1 MANHVRQQLREAVAT
16 VVTSLTTTG
25 TNVFQSRVY
34 PLQTSNLP
42 CLIVTTDGD
51 QVENITMHSPVQQ
64 QRTTIVRIDVYARA
78 TANLDDT
85 LDLICKEVEIAIANA
100 SSATVKGLMYV
111 GSQIEVEVLGDQPV
125 GKVSMVFS
133 KDLYTVSN
141 APDVLIGQQQGRSNV
156 VRR

>member
-51 QVENITMHSPVQQ
+51 QVENLTMHSPAQQ
-64 QRTTIVRIDVYARA
+64 QRQTSVRIDAYARA

-85 LDLICKEVEIAIANA
+85 LDLICKEVEIAIAGA
-100 SSATVKGLMYV
+100 SSATVKGLMYM
-111 GSQIEVEVLGDQPV
+111 GAQIEVEVLGDQPV
-125 GKVSMVFS
+125 GKVSMIFT

-141 APDVLIGQQQGRSNV
+141 APDVLIG
-156 VRR
+156 